1 MFYKTIELGVYG
13 ALRILNIG
21 YCNGCKTHIKSMFSI
36 FFYVPSP
43 CYQVT
48 HGWQVFTRRM
58 VSYICCASLSRS
70 SWECACKALN
80 GVHGNPVH
88 IKAACNKSAIDIEM
102 PWGSLIRVMSLCPGT
117 QPCASVRWCLC
128 RTYLSCSWAL
138 HARNCSNFFVVAL
151 YFPISPSN
159 WQAFGKF
166 FSRKRWAV
174 SSRSLWDLVTS
185 CVLKYLLEAA
195 WTESM
200 GYQPS
205 KASNRQVANIRWNE
219 GASGRCFAKPAMVFP
234 SHCLRQ
240 GLELI

>member
-1 MFYKTIELGVYG
+1 MAKFLGKVVFQELHHFGKHIMPLDPRNVFQHCSLRCLAGIEAMFYKTIELGVYG

-128 RTYLSCSWAL
+128 RTYLSCSWAM
-138 HARNCSNFFVVAL
+138 HARNC
-151 YFPISPSN
+151 
-159 WQAFGKF
+159 
-166 FSRKRWAV
+166 
-174 SSRSLWDLVTS
+174 
-185 CVLKYLLEAA
+185 
-195 WTESM
+195 
-200 GYQPS
+200 
-205 KASNRQVANIRWNE
+205 
-219 GASGRCFAKPAMVFP
+219 
-234 SHCLRQ
+234 
-240 GLELI
+240 